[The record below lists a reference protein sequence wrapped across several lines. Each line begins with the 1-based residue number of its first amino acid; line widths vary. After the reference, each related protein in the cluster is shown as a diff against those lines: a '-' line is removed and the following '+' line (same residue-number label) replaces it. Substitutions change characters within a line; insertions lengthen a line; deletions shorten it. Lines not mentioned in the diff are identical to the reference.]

1 MRTNHLGNLG
11 EALAMLEASRRGYRV
26 FRPMG
31 SVDKFD
37 FVVERKGKLEKVQ
50 VKTVTP
56 KNGALPVPTKVMTY
70 KKGAKT
76 NNRSKMVKYV
86 KGDFDWLLAVD
97 ATSQKCYFIPASKVV
112 GKTGINIRLTAP
124 RNGTKAVNKAEDFL
138 QW

>member
-1 MRTNHLGNLG
+1 MKTTHLSNLG
-11 EALAMLEASRRGYRV
+11 EAIAMLESSKRGYNV

-31 SVDKFD
+31 SVDKYD
-37 FVVERKGKLEKVQ
+37 FVVDRKGNLEKVQ

-70 KKGAKT
+70 QKGAKT
-76 NNRSKMVKYV
+76 NNRSKMIKYV
-86 KGDFDWLLAVD
+86 SGDFDWLLAVD
-97 ATSQKCYFIPASKVV
+97 ADTYKCYFIPASKVI

-124 RNGTKAVNKAEDFL
+124 KNGTATVNKAEDFL